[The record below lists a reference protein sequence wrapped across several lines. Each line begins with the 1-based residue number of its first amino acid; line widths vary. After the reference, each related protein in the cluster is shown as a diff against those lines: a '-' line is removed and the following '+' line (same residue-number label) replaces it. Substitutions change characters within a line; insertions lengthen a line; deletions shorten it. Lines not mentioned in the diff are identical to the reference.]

1 MSTPTPQI
9 QIPVCQLMFRGSLDN
24 KVAGKPM
31 IYVAS
36 KRNCM
41 GSSCRACTK
50 KRCTC
55 RSMVCTTRAALTP
68 STGVNSSRAPQSNA
82 PKLPQSLNASSIRVA
97 LPTNCCLICA
107 TPLAPCCCLGLDK
120 QTKPYRRQVDRG
132 DIAGIV
138 TRLLLEKSQV
148 LLGLFEIHLN
158 GPAQGIEFEHF
169 GGRAGDLSSE
179 TRTNHVCQAA
189 PCRRQARP

>member
-50 KRCTC
+50 KRGT
-55 RSMVCTTRAALTP
+55 MQIDGLHHQG
-68 STGVNSSRAPQSNA
+68 GVDTQHRRELVKGITEQRTKAA
-82 PKLPQSLNASSIRVA
+82 PKPEGIINLGGVAHELLPHLCH
-97 LPTNCCLICA
+97 T
-107 TPLAPCCCLGLDK
+107 
-120 QTKPYRRQVDRG
+120 
-132 DIAGIV
+132 AGPM
-138 TRLLLEKSQV
+138 LL
-148 LLGLFEIHLN
+148 H
-158 GPAQGIEFEHF
+158 GP
-169 GGRAGDLSSE
+169 
-179 TRTNHVCQAA
+179 
-189 PCRRQARP
+189 